1 MIVEL
6 CVLVGSEVYDI
17 RLNAVWA
24 LMVSGYLCTYLCV
37 PHILN
42 VRMCTCDQT
51 CSHAKIAQFLPQMQ
65 NLMGNLLK
73 LTELKYSF

>member
-24 LMVSGYLCTYLCV
+24 LMVSGYLKYIPIYV
-37 PHILN
+37 PI
-42 VRMCTCDQT
+42 C
-51 CSHAKIAQFLPQMQ
+51 I
-65 NLMGNLLK
+65 
-73 LTELKYSF
+73 

>member
-24 LMVSGYLCTYLCV
+24 LMVSGCPCACV
-37 PHILN
+37 HHMSLMYVHIMTGLAN
-42 VRMCTCDQT
+42 I
-51 CSHAKIAQFLPQMQ
+51 SHVVMQ
-65 NLMGNLLK
+65 NML
-73 LTELKYSF
+73 S